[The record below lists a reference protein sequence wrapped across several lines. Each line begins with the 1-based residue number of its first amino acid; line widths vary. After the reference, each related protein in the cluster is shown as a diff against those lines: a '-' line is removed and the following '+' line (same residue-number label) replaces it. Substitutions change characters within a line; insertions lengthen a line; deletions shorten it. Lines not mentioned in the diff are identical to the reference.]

1 MSHLSSRAWQ
11 PNEIASSPPISGP
24 SRIAQFL
31 IIPLGGFLALATA
44 PLWASALFFNGF
56 DSDWTGF
63 FLVPVFVLVSLA
75 LALRVSKGDPVLR
88 WTLPLGVLLK
98 VLGAAA
104 NLYVFSRLYGRTA
117 DFVLYYGAGV
127 DLSQQFQATGH
138 MAFYQP
144 FWSSNLLRNLM
155 GCLFI
160 LTGPCMSAA
169 MVLFALLGLW
179 GQYFLYRT
187 FCIAFPS
194 GDRRLFAMLLFLLPS
209 LGFWPAAV
217 GKDALILLF
226 LGISVYGFARIPQSP
241 AVRPLLVCGV
251 GLLGV
256 LMVRPHIAGMVA
268 MAFATS
274 YLLARNPWGLSG
286 ILRKFLVVPLLLA
299 ATVYVVDSAK
309 SFVAMEDVSRASEVL
324 ERVARNSRMGG
335 SAFTPGS
342 ATTGLLTAPF
352 LFFRPFPWEA
362 NSIQAGLASL
372 EGLLLLF
379 LLWRRRRD
387 FLGALG
393 HFRANPFVLF
403 VLVYTTQF
411 LLVFSVAINNF
422 GLLARQRVMGI
433 PMVAMLM
440 YAGLQRQ
447 ARARVPSVGARPA
460 PNTAPEAPR
469 ARRA

>member
-1 MSHLSSRAWQ
+1 MSEMTSRALYRNGITPSPSIPGSSRVGQ
-11 PNEIASSPPISGP
+11 L
-24 SRIAQFL
+24 F
-31 IIPLGGFLALATA
+31 IIPLGGFVVLATA
-44 PLWASALFFNGF
+44 PWWTSALLFNGF
-56 DSDWTGF
+56 DTDWTGF
-63 FLVPVFVLVSLA
+63 FLVPVFVLVTLA

-88 WTLPLGVLLK
+88 WALPLGILLK
-98 VLGAAA
+98 VVAAAA
-104 NLYVFSRLYGRTA
+104 NLYIFSRFYGRTA

-127 DLSQQFQATGH
+127 ELSQRFQATGH
-138 MAFYQP
+138 LAFYEP
-144 FWSSNLLRNLM
+144 LWSSNLLRNLM

-169 MVLFALLGLW
+169 MVLFALLGFW
-179 GQYFLYRT
+179 GQYFLYRA
-187 FCIAFPS
+187 FCIAFPG

-209 LGFWPAAV
+209 LVFWPSAV

-226 LGISVYGFARIPQSP
+226 LGISVYGFARILQSP
-241 AVRPLLVCGV
+241 TVRPLLTCGI

-256 LMVRPHIAGMVA
+256 MMVRPHIAGMVA
-268 MAFATS
+268 LAFAAS
-274 YLLARNPWGLSG
+274 YLLGRNISGLSG
-286 ILRKFLVVPLLLA
+286 TLRKFLVVPLLLA
-299 ATVYVVDSAK
+299 ATFYVVNRAK
-309 SFVAMEDVSRASEVL
+309 SFVAVEDVSRASEVL

-379 LLWRRRRD
+379 LLWRRRRE
-387 FLGALG
+387 FLAALW
-393 HFRANPFVLF
+393 HSRANPFVLF

-411 LLVFSVAINNF
+411 LLVFSLAINNF

-440 YAGLQRQ
+440 YTGLQLQ
-447 ARARVPSVGARPA
+447 SRARVPSVAAKAAPRTAPGGAR
-460 PNTAPEAPR
+460 T
-469 ARRA
+469 RRA